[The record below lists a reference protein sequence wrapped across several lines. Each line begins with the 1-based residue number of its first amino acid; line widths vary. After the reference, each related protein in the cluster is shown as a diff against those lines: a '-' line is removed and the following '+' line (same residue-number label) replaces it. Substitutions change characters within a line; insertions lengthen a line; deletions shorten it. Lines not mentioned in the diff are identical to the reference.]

1 MQKFRATLQLV
12 RLPAVFTAMADIFL
26 GFLLTHNKL
35 EPAAV
40 FGLLLVASSCLYLS
54 GMVFNDVFDRR
65 IDAVER
71 PDRPIPSGRVSLPSA
86 IGLGVLLMLAG
97 IAAAAAAE
105 IVSDSV
111 QTSSLV
117 IAGGLALCILA
128 YDGFLKRTPLG
139 PVAMGGCRFLNVMLG
154 ASATYF
160 VWARPQTYVAV
171 GLGIYIAG
179 VTWFARH
186 EAKQSSRAQLAWAMV
201 VVNLGLAVL
210 IAFVG
215 RTFVPAFDRV
225 LVPLAGPGFEAAD
238 PKRVLA
244 VILSAVIVLAV
255 ILLIVN
261 RRMTI
266 ALLNPAANQVQTAV
280 KTMLLSLVMLDA
292 TLIFFKTGDPL
303 YALAIA
309 ALLLP
314 AVILGRWI
322 FVT

>member
-139 PVAMGGCRFLNVMLG
+139 PVA
-154 ASATYF
+154 
-160 VWARPQTYVAV
+160 WAA
-171 GLGIYIAG
+171 A
-179 VTWFARH
+179 
-186 EAKQSSRAQLAWAMV
+186 
-201 VVNLGLAVL
+201 
-210 IAFVG
+210 AF
-215 RTFVPAFDRV
+215 
-225 LVPLAGPGFEAAD
+225 
-238 PKRVLA
+238 
-244 VILSAVIVLAV
+244 
-255 ILLIVN
+255 
-261 RRMTI
+261 
-266 ALLNPAANQVQTAV
+266 
-280 KTMLLSLVMLDA
+280 
-292 TLIFFKTGDPL
+292 
-303 YALAIA
+303 
-309 ALLLP
+309 
-314 AVILGRWI
+314 
-322 FVT
+322 

>member
-1 MQKFRATLQLV
+1 MQKFRAYLQLV

-26 GFLLTHNKL
+26 GFLLTHKEL
-35 EPAAV
+35 KPAAD

-71 PDRPIPSGRVSLPSA
+71 PERPIPSGRVSLPSA
-86 IGLGVLLMLAG
+86 IGLGVVLMLAG
-97 IAAAAAAE
+97 IAAAAAVE
-105 IVSDSV
+105 TIVRDSA
-111 QTSSLV
+111 QTSSLY

-128 YDGFLKRTPLG
+128 YDGFLKRTLLG

-160 VWARPQTYVAV
+160 VWARPQTYVAA
-171 GLGIYIAG
+171 GLGVYIAG

-186 EAKQSSRAQLAWAMV
+186 EAKHSSRAQLAWAMV

-215 RTFVPAFDRV
+215 RTLVPAVDRV

-238 PKRVLA
+238 PKRVL
-244 VILSAVIVLAV
+244 LVLAV
-255 ILLIVN
+255 ILLTVN